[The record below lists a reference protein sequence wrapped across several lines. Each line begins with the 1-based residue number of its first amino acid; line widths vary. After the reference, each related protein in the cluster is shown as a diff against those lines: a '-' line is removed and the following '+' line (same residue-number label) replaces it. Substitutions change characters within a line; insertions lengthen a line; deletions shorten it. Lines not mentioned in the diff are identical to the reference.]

1 MTVLISELVQSTTMS
16 GFAAFSAFAALS
28 WTRRPRR
35 LPRPATSPISRPTFA
50 ASMSIAPTILKPGL
64 PATCLTIAAPI
75 GPRPKCNTRI
85 LGIAANYSAAV
96 DGRMHRSPEM
106 TALGAFRDGVGRVNR
121 APAVL
126 LGVWLMTALSVLPI
140 ALAQTANP
148 NPRPVRL
155 VVDVQRDI
163 GHRWLR
169 ELNRY
174 TSGPGVDL
182 GSTLGVALRHPIRFT
197 SNLTAGMAGAGVP
210 AAFLIQWLFIAGG
223 TIDRYARDRPTRAHG
238 FFAACGVFFF
248 RFLRLGLVMAAA
260 FLVVSRY
267 LRQPVVSAVALASC
281 RFVFDYAQV
290 RAVVEDRRSM
300 LGALRAALSF
310 IRRNWMA
317 AIVLYAVDCAV
328 LAALVGVYVTVGP
341 GPVGSAWSILPSQA
355 YVLARLWITLI
366 FWSSEAALFQGRL
379 AHAGYVAR
387 RAPVWPDSAAA

>member
-1 MTVLISELVQSTTMS
+1 MQ
-16 GFAAFSAFAALS
+16 
-28 WTRRPRR
+28 
-35 LPRPATSPISRPTFA
+35 
-50 ASMSIAPTILKPGL
+50 
-64 PATCLTIAAPI
+64 
-75 GPRPKCNTRI
+75 
-85 LGIAANYSAAV
+85 
-96 DGRMHRSPEM
+96 RSPEM

-140 ALAQTANP
+140 ALAQTAGFNS
-148 NPRPVRL
+148 RPTGL
-155 VVDVQRDI
+155 VVHVHRDL

-174 TSGPGVDL
+174 TADPVDL
-182 GSTLGVALRHPIRFT
+182 GSALGVALRHPIRFV
-197 SNLTAGMAGAGVP
+197 SSLTAWMSGAAVS
-210 AAFLIQWLFIAGG
+210 AAFLIQWLFITGG

-260 FLVVSRY
+260 FVVVSRY
-267 LRQPVVSAVALASC
+267 LGQPVVSAVTLACC
-281 RFVFDYAQV
+281 RLVFDYAQV

-300 LGALRAALSF
+300 LGALRSALSF

-317 AIVLYAVDCAV
+317 AIILYVVDYAV
-328 LAALVGVYVTVGP
+328 LAAIVALYATVGP
-341 GPVGSAWSILPSQA
+341 GSVRFVWSAWGVILLNQA

-387 RAPVWPDSAAA
+387 RVPVWPDSPAAEAMLP

>member
-1 MTVLISELVQSTTMS
+1 MQ
-16 GFAAFSAFAALS
+16 
-28 WTRRPRR
+28 
-35 LPRPATSPISRPTFA
+35 
-50 ASMSIAPTILKPGL
+50 
-64 PATCLTIAAPI
+64 
-75 GPRPKCNTRI
+75 
-85 LGIAANYSAAV
+85 
-96 DGRMHRSPEM
+96 RSPEM

-140 ALAQTANP
+140 ALAQTASP
-148 NPRPVRL
+148 DPRPTGL
-155 VVDVQRDI
+155 VVHVHRNL

-174 TSGPGVDL
+174 TADPAVDL

-197 SNLTAGMAGAGVP
+197 SSLTAWMAGAGVS
-210 AAFLIQWLFIAGG
+210 AAFLIQWLFITGG

-260 FLVVSRY
+260 IVVVSRY
-267 LRQPVVSAVALASC
+267 LGQPIVSTVTLACC
-281 RFVFDYAQV
+281 RLVFDYAQV

-310 IRRNWMA
+310 IRRNWVA
-317 AIVLYAVDCAV
+317 AIVLYAIDYAV
-328 LAALVGVYVTVGP
+328 FAALVALYVTVGP
-341 GPVGSAWSILPSQA
+341 GSVRVAWSAWGVILLNQA

-387 RAPVWPDSAAA
+387 RAPMWPDSPAAEAMRP

>member
-1 MTVLISELVQSTTMS
+1 
-16 GFAAFSAFAALS
+16 
-28 WTRRPRR
+28 
-35 LPRPATSPISRPTFA
+35 
-50 ASMSIAPTILKPGL
+50 
-64 PATCLTIAAPI
+64 
-75 GPRPKCNTRI
+75 
-85 LGIAANYSAAV
+85 
-96 DGRMHRSPEM
+96 MHRSPEM

-126 LGVWLMTALSVLPI
+126 FGVWLMTALPVLPI

-148 NPRPVRL
+148 DQRPTER
-155 VVDVQRDI
+155 VVHIESDT

-174 TSGPGVDL
+174 TVDPAVDL
-182 GSTLGVALRHPIRFT
+182 GSTMGVALRHPIRFA
-197 SNLTAGMAGAGVP
+197 SNLTAWMAGAGVR

-248 RFLRLGLVMAAA
+248 RFLRLGLVAAA
-260 FLVVSRY
+260 VFVVVSRY
-267 LRQPVVSAVALASC
+267 LRQPIISAVALACC

-300 LGALRAALSF
+300 IGALRASLSF

-317 AIVLYAVDCAV
+317 AIALYAIDCAAF
-328 LAALVGVYVTVGP
+328 AAVIGVYVTVGP
-341 GPVGSAWSILPSQA
+341 GSVGLVPSILLSQV

-366 FWSSEAALFQGRL
+366 FWSSEAALFQGRF

-387 RAPVWPDSAAA
+387 RAPVWPDSPAAEAMQP

>member
-1 MTVLISELVQSTTMS
+1 M
-16 GFAAFSAFAALS
+16 
-28 WTRRPRR
+28 
-35 LPRPATSPISRPTFA
+35 
-50 ASMSIAPTILKPGL
+50 
-64 PATCLTIAAPI
+64 
-75 GPRPKCNTRI
+75 
-85 LGIAANYSAAV
+85 LGIPANYIATV
-96 DGRMHRSPEM
+96 DGTMHRSPEM

-126 LGVWLMTALSVLPI
+126 LGVWLMTALAVLPT

-148 NPRPVRL
+148 SPRPTFLVRPG
-155 VVDVQRDI
+155 DI

-174 TSGPGVDL
+174 TADPAVNL
-182 GSTLGVALRHPIRFT
+182 ESTLGAALRHPLKFT
-197 SNLTAGMAGAGVP
+197 SNLTAWMTGGGSTALP
-210 AAFLIQWLFIAGG
+210 ILWLFIAGG
-223 TIDRYARDRPTRAHG
+223 TIDRYARDRATRSHG

-260 FLVVSRY
+260 LVVVSRY
-267 LRQPVVSAVALASC
+267 FRQPVVSSLALASC

-317 AIVLYAVDCAV
+317 AIVLYAVDHAV
-328 LAALVGVYVTVGP
+328 FAALVGLYVTVGP
-341 GPVGSAWSILPSQA
+341 GSARFVWSMWGVILLNQA
-355 YVLARLWITLI
+355 YVLGRLWITLV

-387 RAPVWPDSAAA
+387 RLPLWPDSPAAEAMQP